1 MKLVFLLEEPSA
13 ARFLEQFLPRWNP
26 GVDFLCI
33 PHQGKTDLEKSIPRK
48 LRGWQSPQDRFVVL
62 RDNDGQD
69 CRKLKERLRS
79 VCDETGRPGVLVRL
93 ACQEL
98 EAWFLGDL
106 KAIAKCFDR
115 PSLAQEQDK
124 KKFRQPDR
132 LGSPSAELKKLVP
145 AYRKLQGATVL
156 GTALDLDIEQNR
168 SHSFRAFFLGL
179 QRLINQVS

>member
-1 MKLVFLLEEPSA
+1 MCE
-13 ARFLEQFLPRWNP
+13 
-26 GVDFLCI
+26 G
-33 PHQGKTDLEKSIPRK
+33 
-48 LRGWQSPQDRFVVL
+48 
-62 RDNDGQD
+62 
-69 CRKLKERLRS
+69 
-79 VCDETGRPGVLVRL
+79 TGRPGVLVRL

-106 KAIAKCFDR
+106 KAVAKSFDK

-132 LGSPSAELKKLVP
+132 LGSPSEELKKLVP

-179 QRLINQVS
+179 QRLINQLS